1 MDQHCRVIVKTNLVR
16 YRITAVH
23 RLLEIFRSATLQSK
37 RILPCLC
44 LTTDALAAR
53 QFRIRLVVI
62 NLIAVAF
69 FFHSLLLDVLESLSL
84 GIN

>member
-1 MDQHCRVIVKTNLVR
+1 
-16 YRITAVH
+16 
-23 RLLEIFRSATLQSK
+23 
-37 RILPCLC
+37 
-44 LTTDALAAR
+44 
-53 QFRIRLVVI
+53 VI